1 MLFLLF
7 VTLAWVTRVSEINC
21 AKRRMALTPSRLRLG
36 LCRASCV
43 LVYGDK
49 GCKLFGDFDLLGIMF
64 GRFLPDLVLL
74 LRVTKCLLCL
84 TGKSVVKQSEKLAV
98 VECL

>member
-36 LCRASCV
+36 LCRATGV
-43 LVYGDK
+43 LVCGDK
-49 GCKLFGDFDLLGIMF
+49 ECRLFSELDLLGI
-64 GRFLPDLVLL
+64 RF
-74 LRVTKCLLCL
+74 
-84 TGKSVVKQSEKLAV
+84 
-98 VECL
+98 